1 MKSNDRTAHEIA
13 KMNMLDMH
21 LSYISKKINY
31 TKEQGQCV
39 IILKNPYNRS
49 VSGIE

>member
-13 KMNMLDMH
+13 KTAYILDMH

-39 IILKNPYNRS
+39 IVLKIPYNN
-49 VSGIE
+49 